1 VNCPG
6 GCTTAPG
13 SVMGNMIY
21 DRLSSICK
29 AAIHSGAMTDDGG
42 LIEVAMTGFIEK
54 VYSFDNFDIVS
65 FEAVDVKTSMV
76 IGKSNSIHVDLSK
89 KFPDTPTV

>member
-1 VNCPG
+1 
-6 GCTTAPG
+6 
-13 SVMGNMIY
+13 
-21 DRLSSICK
+21 
-29 AAIHSGAMTDDGG
+29 MTDDGG
-42 LIEVAMTGFIEK
+42 LIEVAMTGFLEK

-65 FEAVDVKTSMV
+65 FEAVDVKKSMV